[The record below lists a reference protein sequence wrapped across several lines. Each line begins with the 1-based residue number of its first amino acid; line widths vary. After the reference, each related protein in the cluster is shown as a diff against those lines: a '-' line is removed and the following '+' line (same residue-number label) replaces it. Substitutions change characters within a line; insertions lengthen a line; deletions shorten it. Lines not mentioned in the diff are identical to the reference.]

1 MALFNGVKR
10 RDAAGIRGIE
20 SSFTDYKIRGD
31 SKFRHTKLFFSM
43 NEIFERIKR
52 TIEKKLREG
61 A

>member
-31 SKFRHTKLFFSM
+31 SNFLHSKVFLF
-43 NEIFERIKR
+43 NE
-52 TIEKKLREG
+52 
-61 A
+61 